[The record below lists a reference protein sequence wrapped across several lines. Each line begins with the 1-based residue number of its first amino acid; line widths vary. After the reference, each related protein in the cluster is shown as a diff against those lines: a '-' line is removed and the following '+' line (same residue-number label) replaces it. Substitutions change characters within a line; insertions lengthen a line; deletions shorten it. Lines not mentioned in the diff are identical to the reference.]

1 MQKRMDSMSRT
12 YQLRRY
18 KITAG
23 AMSGF
28 TDWLNST
35 LIPVR
40 EEFGFRVEFKL
51 VDHEASEFVW
61 CVSLQGDEAQF
72 LKIQDQYNNSAER
85 AKAVETL
92 PKCIESMQISFVE
105 ALDLPK

>member
-1 MQKRMDSMSRT
+1 MSRT

-18 KITAG
+18 KIATG

-28 TDWLNST
+28 TAWLNST

-40 EEFGFRVEFKL
+40 EEFGYRIEFQL

-61 CVSLQGDEAQF
+61 CVSLAGDEDEF
-72 LKIQDQYNNSAER
+72 LKIQEQYNTSPER
-85 AKAVETL
+85 AKAFETF
-92 PKCIESMQISFVE
+92 PKCIDSMQISFVE

>member
-1 MQKRMDSMSRT
+1 MTTTRT

-18 KITAG
+18 QIAAG

-28 TDWLNST
+28 TAWLNST

-40 EEFGFRVEFKL
+40 EGFGYQIEFQL
-51 VDHEASEFVW
+51 VDHEANEFVW
-61 CVSLQGDEAQF
+61 CVSLAGDEESF
-72 LKIQDQYNNSAER
+72 LKVQEQYNASAER
-85 AKAVETL
+85 AKAFETF
-92 PKCIESMQISFVE
+92 PKCIDSMQISFVQ

>member
-1 MQKRMDSMSRT
+1 MRT

-18 KITAG
+18 KIADG
-23 AMSGF
+23 KLPEFSS
-28 TDWLNST
+28 WINST

-40 EEFGFRVEFKL
+40 EGFEFRVEFQL
-51 VDHEASEFVW
+51 VDHEASEFIW
-61 CVSLQGDEAQF
+61 CVSLAGDEDQF
-72 LKIQDQYNNSAER
+72 LNIQEQYNTSPER

-92 PKCIESMQISFVE
+92 PKCIDSMQISFVE